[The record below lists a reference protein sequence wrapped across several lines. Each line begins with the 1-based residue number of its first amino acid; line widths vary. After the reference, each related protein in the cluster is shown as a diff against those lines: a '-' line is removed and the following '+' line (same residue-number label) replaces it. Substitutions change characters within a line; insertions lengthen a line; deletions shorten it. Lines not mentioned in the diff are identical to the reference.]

1 MQNKESTERAGQEG
15 LMAVAEPQKEHQ
27 WLQKLLGEWTFEGS
41 ATMAPDKPP
50 EKFEGTESV
59 RPLGELW
66 ILAEATGDMPCAGP
80 STTMM
85 TLGYNPQKK
94 RFVGTFIGSMMPH
107 LWLYGGALDA
117 AGKVLTLDSEGPD
130 MEGKMVKF
138 QDVVEVKNENQR
150 VLTSRML
157 GADGKWLEIVTAN
170 YRRRK

>member
-1 MQNKESTERAGQEG
+1 MKNKESTERAGQEG
-15 LMAVAEPQKEHQ
+15 FMAAAEPRKEHR
-27 WLQKLLGEWTFEGS
+27 WLQKLLGEWIFEGS
-41 ATMAPDKPP
+41 ATMAKDKPP

-66 ILAEATGDMPCAGP
+66 ILAEGQGDMPGAGP
-80 STTMM
+80 ATTMM

-107 LWLYGGALDA
+107 MWVYDGGLDT
-117 AGKVLTLDSEGPD
+117 AGNVLTLDTEGPD
-130 MEGKMVKF
+130 MEGKLVKF
-138 QDVVEVKNENQR
+138 KDVIEVKNEDHR

-157 GADGKWLEIVTAN
+157 GEDGKWLGIVTAN

>member
-1 MQNKESTERAGQEG
+1 MKNKESPERAGQEG
-15 LMAVAEPQKEHQ
+15 LMAVAELQKEHR
-27 WLQKLLGEWTFEGS
+27 WLQKLLGEWTFKGS
-41 ATMAPDKPP
+41 ATMAQDKPP

-66 ILAEATGDMPCAGP
+66 ILAEAKGDMPCAGP
-80 STTMM
+80 ATTMM

-107 LWLYGGALDA
+107 LWLYDGALDA
-117 AGKVLTLDSEGPD
+117 AGNVLTLDSEGPD

-138 QDVVEVKNENQR
+138 QDVIEVKNEDHR

-157 GADGKWLEIVTAN
+157 GEDGKWLGIVTAN